1 MIDKTGRVWYVF
13 GSLINER
20 GNPRRKHQD
29 LTPFIHQPNGSQNG
43 RTSALYEKMYR
54 TASIHQNRWHRCPD
68 SGIIDRVTCR
78 STIYELK
85 WQIPDPKTK
94 GEKLMKTVIRSSG
107 VFCLCLSITFSNCP
121 TQGGRLETLEVTD
134 NNYPRAYFFRGTENT
149 YEPYNVWENNF
160 KRLMGIEGKCL
171 EEEVGAKG
179 FSGKR
184 NRRFFTHFKENHP
197 NQLVLLHFNGN
208 ARDPRFEMKNFF
220 NGHFVYYNG
229 ANILSTVP
237 AESGI
242 TSIYVSD
249 ASLFKEDTGNYGKL
263 NDDIGLCEL
272 DENGQPNWHKSE
284 QVKLVSVNRENNII
298 RVERGYLGTEPR
310 SFQAG
315 KSYAAAH
322 CSEGPWGE
330 GNNLMWFYNYSTR
343 CPKNSQGKRCV
354 DVLIEDVSERFLPGG
369 ELEAFDGV
377 QFDVAHIKLVGH
389 GYLRHDN
396 NRRPD
401 VDADGK
407 PDDGVINGMNTYGLG
422 VHKFYKEL
430 RRRLG
435 DDRLILADGM
445 QSGLQRELEIINGI
459 ESEGWPHGDDFKI
472 QEWSRG
478 LNGLLFWNENCQKPA
493 MTYINHRWWTQDYSD
508 IHINTQRLVIAAS
521 VLTSSAYALADPPS
535 RVLGFT
541 PEVDEA
547 GRSIMP
553 IWDELIMGKAR
564 KVGWLGKPLGPT
576 VRIAEKGKE
585 VLNATSSRD
594 MNRLKSRIHGK
605 VDLSMEEGKLK
616 ISPQNSAA
624 KQIMFTIEGIPS
636 DGPELLVL
644 LNMRGEDME
653 DYPSNWARLMHVR
666 VPDQKEGINR
676 IMSWVNDKD
685 FQSDFYFTYIST
697 NKVDLEFE
705 IESSEPVWISKLLIY
720 AHPDVMYREFES
732 GLVLANPS
740 PRPYEFDLAEL
751 FAGQIFRRIEGSPKQ
766 DPKTNDGSILRSEKI
781 KLQGTDALFLI
792 KE

>member
-1 MIDKTGRVWYVF
+1 MLLGGRVEIEARF
-13 GSLINER
+13 S
-20 GNPRRKHQD
+20 
-29 LTPFIHQPNGSQNG
+29 
-43 RTSALYEKMYR
+43 
-54 TASIHQNRWHRCPD
+54 
-68 SGIIDRVTCR
+68 IIDRVAFRT
-78 STIYELK
+78 TDYELK
-85 WQIPDPKTK
+85 SQIRDPKTK
-94 GEKLMKTVIRSSG
+94 GEKLMKTMNRSIG
-107 VFCLCLSITFSNCP
+107 VFCLCLSITFSNRP
-121 TQGGRLETLEVTD
+121 TQGGRLEKLEVTD
-134 NNYPRAYFFRGTENT
+134 NNYPRAYFFRRAENT
-149 YEPYNVWENNF
+149 YEPYNIWEDNF

-171 EEEVGAKG
+171 EEEVGARG

-184 NRRFFTHFKENHP
+184 NRKFFTRFKEDHP

-229 ANILSTVP
+229 AKILSKVP
-237 AESGI
+237 AESGT
-242 TSIYVSD
+242 TSIHVSD
-249 ASLFKEDTGNYGKL
+249 ASLFKEDVGLYGKL

-272 DENGQPNWHKSE
+272 DENAQPNWQKSE

-298 RVERGYLGTEPR
+298 RVERGYLGTKPR

-315 KSYAAAH
+315 ESYAAAH

-377 QFDVAHIKLVGH
+377 QFDVAPSTLIGH
-389 GYLRHDN
+389 TWLRRDK

-401 VDADGK
+401 VNADGK
-407 PDDGVINGMNTYGLG
+407 PDDGVINGMNTFGLG
-422 VHKFYKEL
+422 VHKFYREL
-430 RRRLG
+430 RKKLG
-435 DDRLILADGM
+435 NDRLILADGM
-445 QSGLQRELEIINGI
+445 FPLYQRESEIINGI

-472 QEWSRG
+472 QEWSHG
-478 LNGLLFWNENCQKPA
+478 LNGILFWNENCQKPA
-493 MTYINHRWWTQDYSD
+493 MTYINHRWWRQDYSD
-508 IHINTQRLVIAAS
+508 ININTQRLVIAAS

-535 RVLGFT
+535 RVLEFT

-553 IWDELIMGKAR
+553 IWDELIMGEAN
-564 KVGWLGKPLGPT
+564 KVGWLGKPLGPIR
-576 VRIAEKGKE
+576 RIAEKEKE
-585 VLNATSSRD
+585 VLKVMSSRD
-594 MNRLKSRIHGK
+594 MDRLKSRIYGK

-616 ISPQNSAA
+616 ISPQNFEA
-624 KQIMFTIEGIPS
+624 KQIMFTIEDIPS

-644 LNMRGEDME
+644 LNMRGEDMK
-653 DYPSNWARLMHVR
+653 DYPSNWARLMR
-666 VPDQKEGINR
+666 VGIPEQKEGISR
-676 IMSWVNDKD
+676 IISWVNDKE
-685 FQSDFYFTYIST
+685 FQSDFYFPCIPT

-720 AHPDVMYREFES
+720 AHPDAMYREFEN

-751 FAGQIFRRIEGSPKQ
+751 FPGQIFRRIEGSPKQ

-781 KLQGTDALFLI
+781 KLQGKDALFLI